1 MERQGREFYYLG
13 APQKTFV
20 AVMGLQYSP
29 GFAPDEGAII
39 SVVQAYVFSLLP
51 VPVTSEIS
59 EARPLAVEA
68 DASRVFLSTLILAS
82 DVFVLAATWLTAPD
96 KSEPPTLLIDM
107 W

>member
-1 MERQGREFYYLG
+1 M
-13 APQKTFV
+13 APLKDFCGGYRPPT
-20 AVMGLQYSP
+20 LSKIH
-29 GFAPDEGAII
+29 PDEGVIT
-39 SVVQAYVFSLLP
+39 SVFQAYVFSLLP

-68 DASRVFLSTLILAS
+68 DASIVFLSTLILAS
-82 DVFVLAATWLTAPD
+82 DVVVFAATWLTAAD

>member
-1 MERQGREFYYLG
+1 
-13 APQKTFV
+13 
-20 AVMGLQYSP
+20 MGLQNTP
-29 GFAPDEGAII
+29 GFLPDEGMMTPF
-39 SVVQAYVFSLLP
+39 QAYVFSLPP

-68 DASRVFLSTLILAS
+68 DASSVFLSTLILAS
-82 DVFVLAATWLTAPD
+82 DAVVFAATWLTAPD